1 MSDSVKPVANSPLLE
16 VSDLSVTFST
26 RSGTVHAVR
35 SIGFEIYPG
44 ERVAVVGES
53 GSGKSMTALA
63 LLGLTPTTGVV
74 RGSVRLRGR
83 ELLGLS
89 DKEMAEVRGTEIGLI
104 LQDATAAMDPLKTV
118 GSHIAESLILRR
130 KMSHTD
136 AHRTALEL
144 VRHVRISDP
153 ELRMRQ
159 YSHELSGGMA
169 QRALTASVIGLEPD
183 LLVADE
189 PTSALDATTSNGVL
203 ELLKDLGRDR
213 GMAMLLI
220 THDLGIVLRFAQRVI
235 VMYGGRIVETGS
247 VEEIF
252 THPRHPYT
260 KGLLASVPGRR
271 GRRSVEAIPSGS
283 PIQSAD
289 KGCSFSNRCVHSAG
303 RTICTDELPMLREI
317 AGSAHHRS
325 ACHFAAELQ
334 APEPTGADQQEIEL
348 IEPRMLLEI
357 RNINKVF
364 TVRRNAIRGVIHAV
378 EDASLTVHEGEVL
391 ALVGESGSG
400 KTTLGRIVLGL
411 EKPTQGSMSF
421 DGVDLA
427 NRVEMR
433 GPEIRRRIQ
442 VVFQNPNSSLDPRM
456 RVGDIIAEPLLIH
469 KIGTRKEQVERV
481 NELLSLV
488 GLEEAHADRLP
499 FEFSGGQRQRI
510 AIARALA
517 PRPDLLVCDEPLT
530 ALDVSV
536 QAQILNL
543 LQEIQH
549 REKLSYLFIAHDLSV
564 VRQIADRVA
573 VMYLGRVIETGS
585 SIEIFAR
592 PHHPYTAALLSAI
605 SYVDPTIE
613 KSRERIILR
622 GALPSPLNPP
632 SGCVFHTRCWKAQ
645 EICKKVIPDTET
657 VSGRTFACHFPENSD
672 LL

>member
-1 MSDSVKPVANSPLLE
+1 MSDLVKPVANSPLLQ

-35 SIGFEIYPG
+35 SIDFEIYPG

-74 RGSVRLRGR
+74 CGSVRLRGR

-130 KMSHTD
+130 RMSHTD

-144 VRHVRISDP
+144 VRRVRISDP

-183 LLVADE
+183 LLIADE

-213 GMAMLLI
+213 GMAVLLI

-235 VMYGGRIVETGS
+235 VVYAGRIVETGS

-252 THPRHPYT
+252 AHARHPYT

-271 GRRSVEAIPSGS
+271 GRQSVQAIPSGS
-283 PIQSAD
+283 PSQSAD
-289 KGCSFSNRCVHSAG
+289 VACSFSNRCVHAAG
-303 RTICTDELPMLREI
+303 RTICTEELPVLRGI
-317 AGSAHHRS
+317 AGSAHHLS
-325 ACHFAAELQ
+325 ACHFAAELR

-348 IEPRMLLEI
+348 TEPRVLLDVK
-357 RNINKVF
+357 NINKVF
-364 TVRRNAIRGVIHAV
+364 TVRRNAIRGVVHAV
-378 EDASLTVHEGEVL
+378 EDVTLTVREGEVL

-411 EKPTQGSMSF
+411 ETPTQGSMTF

-433 GPEIRRRIQ
+433 KPEVRRRIQ

-469 KIGTRKEQVERV
+469 KIGTRKEQAERV
-481 NELLSLV
+481 NELLLLV
-488 GLEEAHADRLP
+488 GLEETHADRLP

-549 REKLSYLFIAHDLSV
+549 RERLSYLFIAHDLSV

>member
-1 MSDSVKPVANSPLLE
+1 MSDLVRPVANTPLLQ
-16 VSDLSVTFST
+16 VSDLSVTFPT
-26 RSGTVHAVR
+26 RSGAVHAVR

-63 LLGLTPTTGVV
+63 LLGLTPATGVV

-235 VMYGGRIVETGS
+235 VMYAGRIVETGS

-252 THPRHPYT
+252 AYPRHPYT

-271 GRRSVEAIPSGS
+271 GRQSVQAIPSGS
-283 PIQSAD
+283 PTQLGD
-289 KGCSFSNRCVHSAG
+289 KACSFSNRCVHAAG
-303 RTICTDELPMLREI
+303 RTICTEELPVLREI

-325 ACHFAAELQ
+325 ACHFAAELR

-348 IEPRMLLEI
+348 TEPRVLLEI
-357 RNINKVF
+357 KNINKVF
-364 TVRRNAIRGVIHAV
+364 TVRRNAIRGVVHAV
-378 EDASLTVHEGEVL
+378 EDATLTVRKGEVL

-411 EKPTQGSMSF
+411 EKPTQGSMTF
-421 DGVDLA
+421 DGADLA
-427 NRVEMR
+427 NRV
-433 GPEIRRRIQ
+433 
-442 VVFQNPNSSLDPRM
+442 
-456 RVGDIIAEPLLIH
+456 
-469 KIGTRKEQVERV
+469 
-481 NELLSLV
+481 
-488 GLEEAHADRLP
+488 
-499 FEFSGGQRQRI
+499 
-510 AIARALA
+510 
-517 PRPDLLVCDEPLT
+517 
-530 ALDVSV
+530 
-536 QAQILNL
+536 
-543 LQEIQH
+543 
-549 REKLSYLFIAHDLSV
+549 
-564 VRQIADRVA
+564 
-573 VMYLGRVIETGS
+573 
-585 SIEIFAR
+585 
-592 PHHPYTAALLSAI
+592 
-605 SYVDPTIE
+605 
-613 KSRERIILR
+613 
-622 GALPSPLNPP
+622 
-632 SGCVFHTRCWKAQ
+632 
-645 EICKKVIPDTET
+645 
-657 VSGRTFACHFPENSD
+657 
-672 LL
+672 